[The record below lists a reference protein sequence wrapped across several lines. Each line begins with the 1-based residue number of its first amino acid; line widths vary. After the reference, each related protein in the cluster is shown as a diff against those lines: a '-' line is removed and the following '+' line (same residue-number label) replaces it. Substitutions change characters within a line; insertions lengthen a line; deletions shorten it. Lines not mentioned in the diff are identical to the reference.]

1 MFDRLFESTLKVVL
15 LNSIGEREMKRLNV
29 MIVDDEILAIEHLKH
44 MINWEEHGF
53 TIVGEALSAKKAIE
67 VLKTNRPHI
76 IFMDIQMPRMDGLQL
91 SQKILEF
98 NPNTKIIL
106 LTSHREF
113 DYAKKA
119 MNLGISHY
127 LLKHEL
133 QETKLIET
141 LEGIKTELQEQEEK
155 VLSIKRQCLLDL
167 LVYGTQKEIAMK
179 NLQKSIS
186 DINSNFFFFFVKMD
200 TAFSI
205 FDQYSS
211 IVNMYVPELEW
222 KGIFQSE
229 EMEYIESVTLEGG
242 KLLILCKLKHKLAE
256 REVFSP
262 IYNQAVNIK
271 NQGKNKGLSLSII
284 ISPIFRKM
292 KDLPA
297 LYRETEKKSLFLIL
311 YGKQTIIRYQD
322 ITLPDYDIQAEWK
335 GTIQFIRKQVT
346 SAEGEDFI
354 QAVKIVFQRLRKK
367 FHPSVLQVVC
377 KEFTYILDQ
386 LREKNRIPTYFE
398 LGAQDKATFPHFY
411 KLEEISQW
419 LIEEYKGLS
428 TILRPSGFSKK
439 IHLVMDYI
447 HEHYQKDLSIEVIG
461 DSLSISGDHLRHV
474 FKKETGRTVLDYLT
488 WFRIEKAK
496 ELLDGEEYKIYEVA
510 EMVGY
515 KTSQYFSLVFKKWT
529 GTTPLEYKDQLK

>member
-1 MFDRLFESTLKVVL
+1 
-15 LNSIGEREMKRLNV
+15 MKTLNV

-44 MINWEEHGF
+44 MITWEEHGF
-53 TIVGEALSAKKAIE
+53 TIVGEAFSAKKAIE
-67 VLKTNRPHI
+67 IVKSNRPQI

-91 SQKILEF
+91 SQIILEYS
-98 NPNTKIIL
+98 PNTKIIL

-133 QETKLIET
+133 QENKLIET
-141 LEGIKTELQEQEEK
+141 LEGIKAELQEHEEK

-167 LVYGTQKEIAMK
+167 LVYGTQKETALK

-186 DINSNFFFFFVKMD
+186 DINSNFFFYFVKMD
-200 TAFSI
+200 TPFSI
-205 FDQYSS
+205 FDQFSS
-211 IVNMYVPELEW
+211 VVDMYVPELEW
-222 KGIFQSE
+222 KEIFKAE
-229 EMEYIESVTLEGG
+229 EMEYIESVTLEG
-242 KLLILCKLKHKLAE
+242 KLLVLCKLKHKLAE
-256 REVFSP
+256 KELFST
-262 IYNQAVNIK
+262 IYNQGVNIK
-271 NQGKNKGLSLSII
+271 NYGKMKGLSLSII

-292 KDLPA
+292 KELPP
-297 LYRETEKKSLFLIL
+297 LYRELEKKSLSLIL
-311 YGKQTIIRYQD
+311 YGKQTIVRSQY
-322 ITLPDYDIQAEWK
+322 ITLPEYDIQKEWK
-335 GTIQFIRKQVT
+335 GTVQFIRKQVT
-346 SAEGEDFI
+346 PADGGEFI
-354 QAVKIVFQRLRKK
+354 QAVNFVFQRLREK

-377 KEFTYILDQ
+377 KEFTYTLDQ
-386 LREKNRIPTYFE
+386 LREKYRIPTYFE
-398 LGAQDKATFPHFY
+398 LGTQDKASFPQFY

-419 LIEEYKGLS
+419 LIEEYEKIVSIQG
-428 TILRPSGFSKK
+428 PSGFSKK

-474 FKKETGRTVLDYLT
+474 FKKETGQTILDYLT

-496 ELLDGEEYKIYEVA
+496 ELLDSEGYKVYEVA

-529 GTTPLEYKDQLK
+529 GATPLEYKEQLK